1 MWLHKLLTG
10 LLLKGKNIMSNRLA
24 FKARDALHNGFLYA
38 LTAPFVFIVSVFFY
52 CSPIS
57 RSPSY
62 YNLGA
67 IDYLIEQLEY
77 SHKWLS
83 RLLSRLYRPRTL
95 DQILSQAMIDARK
108 PYHKEDIRKY
118 YASKGQKLTPAEIR
132 SYTDYY
138 NFMEESKFHL
148 SNLDILPYI
157 FGEFTN
163 KPLLNVHPAN
173 DLVRKKRTP
182 LNNDEVEVAARTIK
196 SKKHKENRDD

>member
-1 MWLHKLLTG
+1 
-10 LLLKGKNIMSNRLA
+10 MSNRLA

-95 DQILSQAMIDARK
+95 DQILSQAIIDARK
-108 PYHKEDIRKY
+108 PYHKEDIRLY
-118 YASKGQKLTPAEIR
+118 YASKGQKLTPAEVR
-132 SYTDYY
+132 SYTEYY

-173 DLVRKKRTP
+173 DLVCPKHTSSIE
-182 LNNDEVEVAARTIK
+182 DEMRSIIRAAKARE
-196 SKKHKENRDD
+196 HKENRDD